1 MVESGDKIHDLD
13 CRYDKI
19 DWQRNFE
26 HPYHHIR
33 WSDKDSVSNFIDIA
47 LHRPIIQ
54 NMRRRIQDVFG
65 SRRVGLIA
73 AGFAVALG
81 LSGCALEQPGPSV
94 GYMPT
99 NSFSHTAIGE
109 DPAIAAI
116 DDATSAFAHPRAMQG
131 HPARMALAV
140 ASLDAMAGQFATGGR
155 WLSMNSLAK
164 QQMLEAR
171 SAVRRQLGIVP
182 GTPSQTVVDD
192 LVGASQALGRG
203 DQAGAVQALTSPAFT
218 LGPARTLALL
228 AQFPAMPIANHATMF
243 ASRYLFPGG
252 SAFGPG
258 IG

>member
-1 MVESGDKIHDLD
+1 
-13 CRYDKI
+13 
-19 DWQRNFE
+19 
-26 HPYHHIR
+26 
-33 WSDKDSVSNFIDIA
+33 
-47 LHRPIIQ
+47 
-54 NMRRRIQDVFG
+54 MRSKTQDVFG
-65 SRRVGLIA
+65 AKRSRLIA

-81 LSGCALEQPGPSV
+81 LSGCALEAPGPSV

-99 NSFSHTAIGE
+99 NSFSQSAIGE

-182 GTPSQTVVDD
+182 GAPSQSVVDD
-192 LVGASQALGRG
+192 LVGASQALQRG
-203 DQAGAVQALTSPAFT
+203 DQAGAVQALTSPDFT
-218 LGPARTLALL
+218 LGPQRTLALL
-228 AQFPAMPIANHATMF
+228 AHFPAMPIANHATMF

-252 SAFGPG
+252 SAVAPG
-258 IG
+258 AR